1 MLEKRPV
8 HSTTYAES
16 ILKCMDYA
24 MATNE
29 NTILMGQG
37 IGDFKGI
44 FGTTTGLA
52 EKYGTSRV
60 IESPIAEE
68 MMTGFCLGAALNG
81 IYPIMTHIRADFS
94 LVTMNQIINLY
105 AKYRYMFGGQFK
117 PAGLIR
123 LIIGRSWGQGAQHA
137 QSLQSLFSHIPGI
150 RVIMPYSANS
160 IQENYMYEIDRADRL
175 VISFEHRNL
184 YELAFNVNEV
194 SGSPVIPLDS
204 KIERNGSKLTIA
216 ATSIMVLEALRAA
229 QFLEDVYGISTEVID
244 ITSPSNPDKEL
255 IFQSVRK
262 TGHLLIADTSWVP
275 YGVCA
280 EITRIIC
287 EIDPSVLKAP
297 VRSIG
302 MQHTPCPTGKTL
314 EDMFYPS
321 VKTLVEECLI
331 SLGMEAHLG
340 LPSGESY
347 RDYYRKFRG
356 PF

>member
-1 MLEKRPV
+1 MLEKIPV

-94 LVTMNQIINLY
+94 LVTMNQIVNLY

-184 YELAFNVNEV
+184 YELTFNVNEI
-194 SGSPVIPLDS
+194 SGSPGIPFDS

-244 ITSPSNPDKEL
+244 ITSPSNPDKQM

-297 VRSIG
+297 VRSVG

-321 VKTLVEECLI
+321 VRTLVQCVLSIFGAETND
-331 SLGMEAHLG
+331 
-340 LPSGESY
+340 LPDGESY
-347 RDYYRKFRG
+347 RDYYRKFKG

>member
-1 MLEKRPV
+1 MLEKL
-8 HSTTYAES
+8 STDSMTYADS

-24 MATNE
+24 MASNTNS
-29 NTILMGQG
+29 ILIGQG

-52 EKYGTSRV
+52 EKYGSGRV

-68 MMTGFCLGAALNG
+68 MMTGFCLGASLNG

-94 LVTMNQIINLY
+94 LLTMNQIINLY

-160 IQENYMYEIDRADRL
+160 IRDNYMHEIDRADRL

-184 YELAFNVNEV
+184 YELTFKTNEISDLPKV
-194 SGSPVIPLDS
+194 PSDSQIEKIGS
-204 KIERNGSKLTIA
+204 RLTIA

-229 QFLEDVYGISTEVID
+229 QFLEDVYGVSAEVID

-255 IFQSVRK
+255 IFQSVKK
-262 TGHLLIADTSWVP
+262 TGHLLIADTSWIP

-287 EIDPSVLKAP
+287 EKDPSVLRAP
-297 VRSIG
+297 VRSVG

-321 VKTLVEECLI
+321 VKTLVEE
-331 SLGMEAHLG
+331 SLASIGIDAHLG
-340 LPSGESY
+340 LPTGESY
-347 RDYYRKFRG
+347 RDYYRKFKG

>member
-1 MLEKRPV
+1 MSQET
-8 HSTTYAES
+8 STGSMTYADS

-24 MATNE
+24 LESNTNS
-29 NTILMGQG
+29 ILMGQG

-52 EKYGTSRV
+52 EKYGSGRV

-68 MMTGFCLGAALNG
+68 MMTGFCLGASLNG

-94 LVTMNQIINLY
+94 LITMNQIINLY
-105 AKYRYMFGGQFK
+105 AKYKYMFGGQFK

-137 QSLQSLFSHIPGI
+137 QSFQSLFSHIPGI

-160 IQENYMYEIDRADRL
+160 ILENYTHEIDRADRL

-184 YELAFNVNEV
+184 YELTFKTNEFTT
-194 SGSPVIPLDS
+194 IPKAPIDS
-204 KIERNGSKLTIA
+204 KIEKVGSRITIA

-229 QFLEDVYGISTEVID
+229 QFLEDVYEVSTEVID

-255 IFQSVRK
+255 IFQSVKK
-262 TGHLLIADTSWVP
+262 TGHLLIADTSWIP

-287 EIDPSVLKAP
+287 ERDPSVLRAP
-297 VRSIG
+297 VRSVG

-321 VKTLVEECLI
+321 VKTLVEECLS
-331 SLGMEAHLG
+331 SLGIDAHLG